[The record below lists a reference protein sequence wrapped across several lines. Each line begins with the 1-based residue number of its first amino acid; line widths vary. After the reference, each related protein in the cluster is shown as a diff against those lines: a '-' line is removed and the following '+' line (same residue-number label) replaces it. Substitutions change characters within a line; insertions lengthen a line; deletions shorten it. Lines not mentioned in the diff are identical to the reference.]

1 MTRVGPRVL
10 DNGEPF
16 PALTMET
23 VAHGRLSLPEAFAD
37 GWGVLLVY
45 RAHWWPYCKQ
55 QLAAFEKARPKLEEE
70 SIRVIAASTD
80 PLDKAT
86 ETVKE
91 HALGFPVG
99 YALPVKETAAMLG
112 AFYEEKRGFL
122 QATGFVVKPDRT
134 IAVSQFSS
142 GPIGRLVWQDV
153 LGLVQFYKKQT
164 K

>member
-1 MTRVGPRVL
+1 M
-10 DNGEPF
+10 
-16 PALTMET
+16 
-23 VAHGRLSLPEAFAD
+23 
-37 GWGVLLVY
+37 
-45 RAHWWPYCKQ
+45 
-55 QLAAFEKARPKLEEE
+55 
-70 SIRVIAASTD
+70 IAASTD
-80 PLDKAT
+80 PLDKAS
-86 ETVKE
+86 ETVTE

-134 IAVSQFSS
+134 IVVSQFSS